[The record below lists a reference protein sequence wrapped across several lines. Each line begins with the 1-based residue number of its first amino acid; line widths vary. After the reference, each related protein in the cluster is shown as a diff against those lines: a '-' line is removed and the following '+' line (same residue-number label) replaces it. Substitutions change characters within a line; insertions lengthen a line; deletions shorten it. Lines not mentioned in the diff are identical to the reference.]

1 MKNKSKNWWLLSA
14 GLFFV
19 LFLINMFTGK
29 IALAMKAKPWLA
41 LGDVGEFLLLLVA
54 VICFVIA
61 VLQRENHETDKK
73 NQAVNG
79 LDEEIL

>member
-1 MKNKSKNWWLLSA
+1 MQIKSRSWWLLSA

-19 LFLINMFTGK
+19 LFLINIFMGK
-29 IALAMKAKPWLA
+29 YSLVLKTKPWLA

-61 VLQRENHETDKK
+61 ALQREIHKTD
-73 NQAVNG
+73 
-79 LDEEIL
+79 I